1 MIQYSCKIKDLDF
14 CLLNLEDSYFC
25 KIYDQ
30 RLLLKVLDDC
40 CYCSLS
46 PKRGSRSPAKN
57 NRRKPIT
64 GARSDSPALSSSPPH
79 KTAREINSLSPRGDG
94 RSRSPTPPR
103 RRNARVSRSLSPR
116 KRSLSPGRQAGNGKS
131 GANVRSPGVDAGPD
145 SPRVEHEVSHLHDN
159 DRSHSPSA
167 ERDISD

>member
-1 MIQYSCKIKDLDF
+1 MT
-14 CLLNLEDSYFC
+14 
-25 KIYDQ
+25 
-30 RLLLKVLDDC
+30 VC

-64 GARSDSPALSSSPPH
+64 GARSRSPALSSSPPH

-116 KRSLSPGRQAGNGKS
+116 NRSLSPGRQAGNGKS

-159 DRSHSPSA
+159 DRSHKLSFQASRKTVVHGVGSVFSVTVSIYDHEWVVLESRLKYAPL
-167 ERDISD
+167 